1 MSKTMTRIVSLLLV
15 LVMALGVCLAAVSCD
30 TKEETKKPAADNT
43 QPGDKHDPS
52 KNYTYKS
59 ATTALGSNWNPH
71 TWDTNA
77 DDSMLGYVSSP
88 FVDMSIKDSE
98 NGVYQWVY
106 EMATY
111 VKDVTKDN
119 QADLTKY
126 PVNLPEGAV
135 VSEITEGYVFEIGL
149 NPNAKWENGEK
160 ITADDYVESFKRLLD
175 SKMRNYRANLYY
187 DGESAVAGGAEFYN
201 SEAPIYANLIVYDG
215 DTPVKAEDAAGKK
228 LYINPT
234 ATNMTMASYS
244 FYAICNDYGYI
255 ESALYNKIAEGVNAY
270 GYIEITDAN
279 KADIVEM
286 MDQYLS
292 AFDMSIYN
300 EDGSVNEAYYDEFLF
315 YFTETYGDSY
325 NYDDTVGMYKVDDY
339 TIRYVNDT
347 YIGFNYFM
355 TSLTSTWLVYVPL
368 YDQLKDATGELVTT
382 TYGTSK
388 ETTMSYGTYRME
400 SLEKGKQV
408 VYVRNEN
415 WYGWEKDANG
425 NLVSYTNFEV
435 DGEKRMQYKT
445 TKIVID
451 VMDENAMRQTFLK
464 GELSD
469 WAPSADELSK
479 YSLSSQLYKVDET
492 YTMSFFFNT
501 NVNALKTMDASK
513 GNVNSVVLS
522 NETFRKAFS
531 LAIDRAEFV
540 TATQAY
546 KPAFSLM
553 NSLYY
558 YDIYDD
564 DKEDGVEGPETNYRN
579 TDQAMQAIVNLYGVK
594 YGEGEIYKTL
604 KEAHDSIN
612 GYNLTEAKNLMKTAC
627 DELVAAGLY
636 TKGADIKIKI
646 GWAKGALTSDDN
658 KQLALMN
665 KYINAA
671 VEGSGFG
678 TITLEAVGN
687 IPNRYDAVPQGEY
700 AIGYGA
706 WGGAAFYPFR
716 NFQVYMDPDQYSI
729 NEAACYDPTTEEL
742 ELTFVDADGKTV
754 TDKMTWQKWSQSMMG
769 TGKYATAKTATKL
782 AITSALEEAFL
793 KTYYRIPLCAT
804 TICSM
809 LSYQV
814 SYYTEDYNIMYGF
827 GGMRLMSYNYDDEAW
842 AKAVAEELE
851 KNGGELDYQ

>member
-1 MSKTMTRIVSLLLV
+1 M
-15 LVMALGVCLAAVSCD
+15 
-30 TKEETKKPAADNT
+30 
-43 QPGDKHDPS
+43 DK
-52 KNYTYKS
+52 
-59 ATTALGSNWNPH
+59 
-71 TWDTNA
+71 
-77 DDSMLGYVSSP
+77 
-88 FVDMSIKDSE
+88 
-98 NGVYQWVY
+98 
-106 EMATY
+106 
-111 VKDVTKDN
+111 
-119 QADLTKY
+119 
-126 PVNLPEGAV
+126 
-135 VSEITEGYVFEIGL
+135 
-149 NPNAKWENGEK
+149 
-160 ITADDYVESFKRLLD
+160 
-175 SKMRNYRANLYY
+175 
-187 DGESAVAGGAEFYN
+187 
-201 SEAPIYANLIVYDG
+201 
-215 DTPVKAEDAAGKK
+215 
-228 LYINPT
+228 
-234 ATNMTMASYS
+234 
-244 FYAICNDYGYI
+244 
-255 ESALYNKIAEGVNAY
+255 
-270 GYIEITDAN
+270 
-279 KADIVEM
+279 
-286 MDQYLS
+286 
-292 AFDMSIYN
+292 
-300 EDGSVNEAYYDEFLF
+300 
-315 YFTETYGDSY
+315 
-325 NYDDTVGMYKVDDY
+325 
-339 TIRYVNDT
+339 
-347 YIGFNYFM
+347 
-355 TSLTSTWLVYVPL
+355 
-368 YDQLKDATGELVTT
+368 
-382 TYGTSK
+382 
-388 ETTMSYGTYRME
+388 
-400 SLEKGKQV
+400 
-408 VYVRNEN
+408 
-415 WYGWEKDANG
+415 
-425 NLVSYTNFEV
+425 
-435 DGEKRMQYKT
+435 
-445 TKIVID
+445 
-451 VMDENAMRQTFLK
+451 
-464 GELSD
+464 
-469 WAPSADELSK
+469 
-479 YSLSSQLYKVDET
+479 
-492 YTMSFFFNT
+492 
-501 NVNALKTMDASK
+501 SK
-513 GNVNSVVLS
+513 GNTNSVVLS

-531 LAIDRAEFV
+531 FAIDRAEFV

-553 NSLYY
+553 NTLYY

-687 IPNRYDAVPQGEY
+687 IPNRYDAFPAGDY

-729 NEAACYDPTTEEL
+729 NEAANYDPKTEEL

-769 TGKYATAKTATKL
+769 AGKYATAKTATKL

-827 GGMRLMSYNYDDEAW
+827 GGMRLMSYNYDDGAW

-851 KNGGELDYQ
+851 KNGRELDYQ

>member
-15 LVMALGVCLAAVSCD
+15 LVMALGVCLVAVGCSEQKPD
-30 TKEETKKPAADNT
+30 DKKDPTKDDNNVVAK
-43 QPGDKHDPS
+43 D
-52 KNYTYKS
+52 YTYKS
-59 ATTALGSNWNPH
+59 ATTALGTNWNPH

-77 DDSMLGYVSSP
+77 DQSMLGYVSSP
-88 FVDMSIKDSE
+88 FVDMSIKDSV

-106 EMATY
+106 EMATS
-111 VKDVTKDN
+111 VKDVTKDH
-119 QADLTKY
+119 QDDLTKY
-126 PVNLPEGAV
+126 PVNLPEGKTAAD
-135 VSEITEGYVFEIGL
+135 ITEGYVFEIAL
-149 NPNAKWENGEK
+149 NPNAKWENGEA
-160 ITADDYVESFKRLLD
+160 ITANDYVESFKRLLD

-201 SEAPIYANLIVYDG
+201 SEAPIYANYIIPYG
-215 DTPVKAEDAAGKK
+215 EGGSPVVDERAEGKK
-228 LYINPT
+228 IYINPT
-234 ATNMTMASYS
+234 ATNMTFASYS
-244 FYAICNDYGYI
+244 FYELCNDYGFI
-255 ESALYNKIAEGVNAY
+255 DSELYSKVADQTNAY

-286 MDQYLS
+286 MDQYCS
-292 AFDMSIYN
+292 AFSISIYN
-300 EDGSVNEAYYDEFLF
+300 EDGSVNEEYYNEFLF
-315 YFTETYGDSY
+315 FFTETYGEKY
-325 NYDDTVGMYKVDDY
+325 EYDTTVGMYKVDDY

-368 YDQLKDATGELVTT
+368 YDSLKDTTGELVTT

-400 SLEKGKQV
+400 SLEDEKQV
-408 VYVRNEN
+408 VFVRNEN
-415 WYGWEKDANG
+415 WYGWEKDENG
-425 NLVSYTNFEV
+425 NLVSYTNFLV
-435 DGEKRMQYKT
+435 DGEKKLQYQT

-451 VMDENAMRQTFLK
+451 VMKEDAMKLAFLK

-469 WAPSADELSK
+469 WSPSADELST
-479 YSLSSQLYKVDET
+479 YSTSEQLYKVDET

-501 NVNALKTMDASK
+501 NLNALKTMDESK
-513 GNVNSVVLS
+513 GNQNSVVLT
-522 NETFRKAFS
+522 NEDFRKAFS

-553 NSLYY
+553 NNLYF

-564 DKEDGVEGPETNYRN
+564 DKEDGVEGPETMYRN
-579 TDQAMQAIVNLYGVK
+579 TEEAMKVIVNLYGVK

-604 KEAHDSIN
+604 KEAHDSIT
-612 GYNLTEAKNLMKTAC
+612 GYNLTEAKNLMKAAH
-627 DELVAAGLY
+627 DALVAEGLY
-636 TKGADIKIKI
+636 TTGAEIKINI
-646 GWAKGALTSDDN
+646 GWAKGALTSDDQA
-658 KQLALMN
+658 QLALMN

-678 TITLEAVGN
+678 KITLEAVGN
-687 IPNRYDAVPQGEY
+687 IANRYDAVPAGEY

-729 NEAACYDPTTEEL
+729 NEAGCYDPKTEEL
-742 ELTFVDADGKTV
+742 ELTFVDADGNTV
-754 TDKMTWQKWSQSMMG
+754 TDKMTWQAWSQSMMG
-769 TGKYATAKTATKL
+769 TGKYATAKTGTKL
-782 AITSALEEAFL
+782 AITAALEEAFL

-809 LSYQV
+809 LSYQCK
-814 SYYTEDYNIMYGF
+814 YYTENYNIMYGF
-827 GGMRLMSYNYDDEAW
+827 GGMRLMTYTYDDAAW
-842 AKAVAEELE
+842 AELVAKQIAE
-851 KNGGELDYQ
+851 NGEIDYQ